1 MTEGRRAR
9 QEALLPRDEA
19 QGFFAL
25 SALPPD
31 LTTGGA
37 GGKRVKTAR
46 SEKEL
51 DLAWRRRVEGRLE
64 GRAPGDARRSNLSWA
79 NWLIGLGLLLT
90 LAAII
95 WWLAST
101 MENPP

>member
-1 MTEGRRAR
+1 MQR
-9 QEALLPRDEA
+9 
-19 QGFFAL
+19 
-25 SALPPD
+25 S
-31 LTTGGA
+31 
-37 GGKRVKTAR
+37 R

-51 DLAWRRRVEGRLE
+51 DLAWQRRVEDRLE
-64 GRAPGDARRSNLSWA
+64 DRDPGNARRSNLSWA